1 LWNYPR
7 FKKIVNELRGHYG
20 LQGFKFKQIDAFLYI
35 EGGKLLAAKEKQSK
49 A

>member
-1 LWNYPR
+1 M
-7 FKKIVNELRGHYG
+7 NELRGHYG

-35 EGGKLLAAKEKQSK
+35 EGGKLLAAKEKQKQSK